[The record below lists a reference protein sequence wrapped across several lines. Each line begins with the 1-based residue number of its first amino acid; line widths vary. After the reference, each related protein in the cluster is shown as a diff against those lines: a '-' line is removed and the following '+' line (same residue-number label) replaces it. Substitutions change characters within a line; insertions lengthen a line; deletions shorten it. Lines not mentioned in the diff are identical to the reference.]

1 MNEIQQL
8 MNEWFIWASKTFPQ
22 STALSHAKHLQKEA
36 AELCEVLIESPNE
49 SPLNHSLRMEF
60 ADCFIL
66 LLNTASK
73 CGFTMQE
80 LTDCAIE
87 KMEINKNRKWGK
99 PDKDG
104 IVEHIRKEEK

>member
-1 MNEIQQL
+1 
-8 MNEWFIWASKTFPQ
+8 
-22 STALSHAKHLQKEA
+22 
-36 AELCEVLIESPNE
+36 
-49 SPLNHSLRMEF
+49 MEF